1 MLIDWFTVVA
11 QAINFLIL
19 VWLLKRFLYK
29 PILDAID
36 AREQRIAK
44 TLAEAEEKKNAAQK
58 QRDEFER
65 KNQQINDERNTLVH
79 QMKDEV
85 NVKRQKLLDD
95 AHQSADAVSAKRLE
109 ALQREQKTFADEIA
123 RQVQAQVFSI
133 SRKTLQDMAD
143 TGLEERITKVF
154 TRLLH
159 EMNGNAR
166 QELAEALTKYG
177 IQPGRASV
185 TGITPGVS
193 GELQLNFGQPGVLV
207 GAEFS
212 VDLGALSTGRASR
225 GDWLKDNAITT
236 SRFPLAH
243 FKATSIGDLPATYTE
258 GQQVS
263 FQLNGDLTIRDVTR
277 PVTFDVTAT
286 LSGDTIRGKAV
297 RRMQLTD
304 FGIDPPSFIN
314 TLTVQRP
321 LVISS

>member
-44 TLAEAEEKKNAAQK
+44 ALAEAEEKKNAAQK

-65 KNQQINDERNTLVH
+65 KNQQFNDERDTLMH

-166 QELAEALTKYG
+166 QELAEALTKSSE
-177 IQPGRASV
+177 PVRVRSA
-185 TGITPGVS
+185 
-193 GELQLNFGQPGVLV
+193 F
-207 GAEFS
+207 
-212 VDLGALSTGRASR
+212 
-225 GDWLKDNAITT
+225 
-236 SRFPLAH
+236 
-243 FKATSIGDLPATYTE
+243 DLPE
-258 GQQVS
+258 DQQNTIRHAINKIFAADILVRFEVVPDVIGGIELTAS
-263 FQLNGDLTIRDVTR
+263 GRKIAWSIDEYLTLLQKGIADLTN
-277 PVTFDVTAT
+277 PEEKT
-286 LSGDTIRGKAV
+286 LEEETELESERV
-297 RRMQLTD
+297 
-304 FGIDPPSFIN
+304 S
-314 TLTVQRP
+314 
-321 LVISS
+321 